1 MKKLFLLCNAHLDPV
16 WQWEKEEGIGAAIST
31 FSAACDFLDEYDGFV
46 FNHNEAVLYM
56 WIEKYMPVLFERIKK
71 HVKSG
76 KWNIMGGW
84 YLQPD
89 CNMPSGESIVRQI
102 LTGRRY
108 FAEKFGVSPSVAIN
122 FDSFGHSQGLVQILQ
137 DAGYIGYI
145 CSRPLKDIP
154 SRDMIWKGFNGSE
167 VLIHRAVDGYNTP
180 MGQAEK
186 YVEKYLDYFKD
197 KDYALLL
204 WGVGNHGGG
213 PSRKDLDDI
222 ERLRE
227 KHPETQIVH
236 STPEEYF
243 AMLQE
248 RRAKLPVMKEELNY
262 FFQGCYTSQIRVKQA
277 HMKLENELYCVEK
290 MSSYAKIGGG
300 EYPTELL
307 ASAQQDL
314 LFSEFHDVL
323 PGTDVPM
330 AEQSALR
337 MLGHGLENCAEAK
350 IKQFL
355 FMAGGEAR
363 AAEGEYPVFVYNPHP
378 YAVDCTVECEMM
390 LKDQNF
396 STQEKYYPRMERDG
410 KEVVCQ
416 SEKEESNIPIDW
428 RKKVVFGAHLEPSCM
443 NRFSC
448 YMERGDA
455 NRPKKASYGEDENC
469 YTIDFPEKSV
479 ILNKKTGLIDSY
491 AAGGKEY
498 VGKDAFCVECIRGSC
513 DPWGF
518 AYDKLSKKAGK
529 FRLMNET
536 QCAQF
541 SAVTGKS
548 LAGVRVIEDGDVRTV
563 FEAAFAYRKSALL
576 VRYIF
581 DRRGSSVGIRMK
593 VYNNE
598 KDMILRM
605 KVPAAF
611 GVGKYYGKTCYGV
624 SELPCNDTEA
634 VAQDW
639 TIMTDGERAV
649 SIVHSGNYGSRC
661 GKGGAGVT
669 LLQSAAYSAHP
680 IADRPIL
687 PQDRFSPRIDQGE
700 RDFSFEIN
708 VSDYASRRRD
718 IEAESLLVHQKP
730 MALNYFPTGE
740 GKKQGSAITVSDPAV
755 MLTAFKPA
763 EDGDGYILRLF
774 NADEV
779 HHRAEICIGGLKIRQ
794 TFEIGPSQ
802 FLSYRAKHGEIIKTN
817 ILEK

>member
-1 MKKLFLLCNAHLDPV
+1 M
-16 WQWEKEEGIGAAIST
+16 
-31 FSAACDFLDEYDGFV
+31 
-46 FNHNEAVLYM
+46 
-56 WIEKYMPVLFERIKK
+56 
-71 HVKSG
+71 
-76 KWNIMGGW
+76 
-84 YLQPD
+84 
-89 CNMPSGESIVRQI
+89 
-102 LTGRRY
+102 
-108 FAEKFGVSPSVAIN
+108 
-122 FDSFGHSQGLVQILQ
+122 
-137 DAGYIGYI
+137 
-145 CSRPLKDIP
+145 
-154 SRDMIWKGFNGSE
+154 
-167 VLIHRAVDGYNTP
+167 
-180 MGQAEK
+180 
-186 YVEKYLDYFKD
+186 
-197 KDYALLL
+197 
-204 WGVGNHGGG
+204 
-213 PSRKDLDDI
+213 
-222 ERLRE
+222 
-227 KHPETQIVH
+227 
-236 STPEEYF
+236 
-243 AMLQE
+243 
-248 RRAKLPVMKEELNY
+248 
-262 FFQGCYTSQIRVKQA
+262 
-277 HMKLENELYCVEK
+277 
-290 MSSYAKIGGG
+290 
-300 EYPTELL
+300 
-307 ASAQQDL
+307 
-314 LFSEFHDVL
+314 
-323 PGTDVPM
+323 
-330 AEQSALR
+330 
-337 MLGHGLENCAEAK
+337 
-350 IKQFL
+350 
-355 FMAGGEAR
+355 
-363 AAEGEYPVFVYNPHP
+363 
-378 YAVDCTVECEMM
+378 
-390 LKDQNF
+390 
-396 STQEKYYPRMERDG
+396 
-410 KEVVCQ
+410 
-416 SEKEESNIPIDW
+416 
-428 RKKVVFGAHLEPSCM
+428 
-443 NRFSC
+443 
-448 YMERGDA
+448 
-455 NRPKKASYGEDENC
+455 
-469 YTIDFPEKSV
+469 
-479 ILNKKTGLIDSY
+479 
-491 AAGGKEY
+491 
-498 VGKDAFCVECIRGSC
+498 ECIRGSC

-536 QCAQF
+536 QCAQL